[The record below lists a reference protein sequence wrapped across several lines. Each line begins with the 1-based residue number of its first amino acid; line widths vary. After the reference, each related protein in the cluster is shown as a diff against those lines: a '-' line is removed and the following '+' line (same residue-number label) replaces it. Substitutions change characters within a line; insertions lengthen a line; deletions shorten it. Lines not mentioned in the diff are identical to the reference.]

1 MPIYSLSKEKIDELQ
16 KKIDNL
22 EDELAKIEATTEIQ
36 QWKVELLELRKLVEK
51 VYNTDVEANDG
62 KVKVFLK

>member
-1 MPIYSLSKEKIDELQ
+1 LAFFAGSDLIVNE
-16 KKIDNL
+16 NL
-22 EDELAKIEATTEIQ
+22 EDEFAKIEGTTEIQ

-51 VYNTDVEANDG
+51 VYNADAEANEG

>member
-1 MPIYSLSKEKIDELQ
+1 MSHENFEAQCGGY
-16 KKIDNL
+16 N
-22 EDELAKIEATTEIQ
+22 EDEFAKIEGTTEIQ

-51 VYNTDVEANDG
+51 VYNADAEANDG